1 MYQNLTKDLTKEEM
15 LKWIMEMNRE
25 TLINVLEWNDP
36 NGIYNDED
44 SEAEGLSPITKKEAI
59 EIIIRQFEL

>member
-44 SEAEGLSPITKKEAI
+44 SEGEGLSPITKKEAI